1 MRTTNYGSEKSFWN
15 MMGNLREWSLNL
27 SLKRRL
33 CYVSGEN
40 LWFKIAYRGRKK
52 IWSII
57 DNGRSIND
65 DIWISQKEYFNMIRK
80 GKLNV

>member
-1 MRTTNYGSEKSFWN
+1 
-15 MMGNLREWSLNL
+15 MGNLREWSLNL

>member
-1 MRTTNYGSEKSFWN
+1 

-27 SLKRRL
+27 SFKRRL
-33 CYVSGEN
+33 CYISGEN

-52 IWSII
+52 VWSII